1 MCLSWIFRIFA
12 QDRKMY
18 MANVFK
24 RGKMLPC
31 ALMVALSLCAA
42 SCHTQHTIFV
52 AGDSTS
58 EYATQEK
65 KGYIR
70 GWAQMLPLYLTDDV
84 KVDIR
89 SRGGRST
96 KSFIAEGIWDSLVA
110 DVEKGDYVFIQF
122 GHNDASKKPERHASY
137 ADYRA
142 NLARMVGE
150 VRAKGANPVLLTP
163 MVQRTFRGGI
173 LVDDRLKGYPGV
185 MRRLAKDM
193 DVPLIDCH
201 QKTRDFVITIGDKAS
216 IPYYRHLGPGIDP
229 FKPDG
234 IADDTHMM
242 EKGAKR
248 VAAFVAEGMLELDC
262 KLSKYVVE
270 ENVAE
275 ELSGE

>member
-1 MCLSWIFRIFA
+1 MQERMTNLFLKNNILSG
-12 QDRKMY
+12 
-18 MANVFK
+18 VF
-24 RGKMLPC
+24 LITLLFC
-31 ALMVALSLCAA
+31 TT
-42 SCHTQHTIFV
+42 SCHTQHTIFM

-70 GWAQMLPLYLTDDV
+70 GWAQMLPLYLNDDI
-84 KVDIR
+84 KIDIR

-96 KSFIAEGIWDSLVA
+96 KSFIADGIWDKLIA
-110 DVEKGDYVFIQF
+110 DVKKGDYVFIQF

-137 ADYRA
+137 ADYKA
-142 NLARMVGE
+142 NLTRMINE
-150 VRAKGANPVLLTP
+150 VRAKGATPVLLTP
-163 MVQRTFRGGI
+163 MVQRTFRNGI
-173 LVDDRLKGYPGV
+173 LVDDRLKGYPGI
-185 MRRLAKDM
+185 MRKLAKEM
-193 DVPLIDCH
+193 NVQLIDCH

-248 VAAFVAEGMLELDC
+248 VAAFVAEGMLELDN
-262 KLSKYVVE
+262 KLSKYVIEDKV
-270 ENVAE
+270 NE
-275 ELSGE
+275 ELSKE